1 MFQENNDITVYVL
14 APSSPSSTS
23 SFSHEYDTSNFFS
36 RLPNETIFAIFAFTL
51 TDRTTTFA
59 TSAANEP
66 NSTTTS
72 TIVCSPHKQIAILSR
87 VCRLFHKIANDVFIW
102 QMAFEKIFDSEAI
115 IRAGIIEN
123 YNRLEEGGVEG
134 VDIIGD
140 TKGEGEGKTT
150 SQVQPSSSSSVQT
163 QTGGNIWKEL
173 YKERQI
179 ALNKVKNYITP
190 TLPSPFVSINYH
202 IENDDDTT
210 TTSIDDLMECNFNCI
225 LEDNADED
233 DTFTND
239 EDSSTLKST
248 DQVDDNV
255 DVPLIDFNF
264 VGNQEHE
271 EQTEEK
277 YPNSSDLTLGD
288 DDDFLFQEFDLEDT
302 TGDAVEKDAT
312 KENDAKIDLEDN
324 AISTIK
330 VEDISQDI
338 DFVGEDPITF
348 DDPELDSIFAS
359 NIIEMDQIFN
369 DVKDGKTIA
378 RHTETLVKD
387 TDNSTNEVDNVFDQN
402 QDLFN
407 SEIKDDL
414 DETYLQDY
422 YESSKLPDYEDE
434 SSQLQDYDVETSKL
448 EELKLP
454 DSEELSSNLPDLEED
469 PSSNL
474 HDLEEQPSS
483 NFPDLEEEEP
493 SSNFQ
498 DEELK
503 LLDHEIPLSKL
514 QDHEDPKLPDIEEPS
529 PKLQDY
535 EEEFKL
541 PDHEEESFKLPDYDE
556 DLKESINDDLPAYDE
571 NEVFQLQDY
580 DEDKKL
586 TNLQDFNNNKTEI
599 ASNVVVLNEQEND
612 LPAYDENDGVEDEV
626 KSVNLQNEDV
636 AFGNGNNDILDD
648 VLDSNM
654 NDSGNNHEDDDDDT
668 IQQYYEYDTSQD
680 VDDEIVELY
689 YGSNEDE
696 GYQGSDIQS
705 RRIRMGFTRQNN
717 NPELLKILNTIWK
730 ICKEND
736 GMNSEVLLASNVKE
750 FTVSLIQAL
759 DKTNTQIDCLSIA
772 LQVLSILMAWH
783 PELAI
788 GLQKM
793 DTFWSNIHASMIIPD
808 IFFPESTDND
818 VRLKHLYLPASAGS
832 AIHIFFRIKY
842 VNSNRTE
849 SIYNFSPPPPIV
861 PNSKIF
867 NNLYQKPGD
876 EIIQPYND
884 DEYDG
889 KWFGYYSDFQPLP
902 YQYWEGVTQ
911 ESAMDITLKFS
922 PPEPGKVCNLS
933 AYYYFNPSALV
944 TDKVVKEFS
953 GSGTDQVGEFI
964 IKKGVITEKGKV
976 NFIKTYVASHS
987 WIYDG
992 VLLPVG
998 ICGRWGRANNWG
1010 GNFWIWKR

>member
-1 MFQENNDITVYVL
+1 MFQENNDSTVNVL

-190 TLPSPFVSINYH
+190 TLPSPF
-202 IENDDDTT
+202 
-210 TTSIDDLMECNFNCI
+210 CNVNCI

-233 DTFTND
+233 DTLTND

-277 YPNSSDLTLGD
+277 YPNSSDHTLGD

-369 DVKDGKTIA
+369 DAKDGKTIA
-378 RHTETLVKD
+378 RHSETLVKD

-454 DSEELSSNLPDLEED
+454 DFEELSSNLPDLEED

-483 NFPDLEEEEP
+483 NIPDLEEEPSSNLPNLPDPEEEP

-514 QDHEDPKLPDIEEPS
+514 QDHEGPKLPDIEEPS

-636 AFGNGNNDILDD
+636 AF
-648 VLDSNM
+648 
-654 NDSGNNHEDDDDDT
+654 
-668 IQQYYEYDTSQD
+668 
-680 VDDEIVELY
+680 
-689 YGSNEDE
+689 DE

-705 RRIRMGFTRQNN
+705 RRIRMSFTRQNN

-902 YQYWEGVTQ
+902 YQYLEGVTQ

-976 NFIKTYVASHS
+976 NFIKTYVARHS